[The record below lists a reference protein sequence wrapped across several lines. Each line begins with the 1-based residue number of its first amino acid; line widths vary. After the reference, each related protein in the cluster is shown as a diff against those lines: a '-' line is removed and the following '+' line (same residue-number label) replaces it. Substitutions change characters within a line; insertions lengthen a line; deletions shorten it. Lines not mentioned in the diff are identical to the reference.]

1 MALLRTL
8 TRVQIA
14 FTLISALVLGS
25 VTTIVAR
32 SVEPNKLGLGD
43 VFPDFRRGAYP
54 GVMRAWFWVGL
65 LLELCICVGVFFG
78 FFRNEQLNKP

>member
-1 MALLRTL
+1 MVLLRTL

-14 FTLISALVLGS
+14 FTLISTQVLGS

-43 VFPDFRRGAYP
+43 VFPYFRRGAYP
-54 GVMRAWFWVGL
+54 GVMRVWFWVGL
-65 LLELCICVGVFFG
+65 VLELCICVGVFLG
-78 FFRNEQLNKP
+78 SLGTSS